1 MRAASFALGARQVG
15 LGQPCLVLAAVGS
28 AHGGS
33 ADRALEMIEA
43 AFKMNADAI
52 AFQVFRAS
60 ELMVRRHP
68 ERKDLDRLE
77 LSAKAWTRV
86 LGAARASGL
95 PVLVEALDL
104 PSLELAAQTGVD
116 GHLVHSGD
124 VEDPALLRAL
134 GAAGRPALLGAS
146 GVADDALRE
155 ALDLLGA
162 SPPGLLHGGPT
173 LPGPVEEIRLREIAS
188 WKARYQVPVGFVD
201 STDGGG
207 AFALLAPAL
216 AAAHGADLVEKRFT
230 LDRSEKGPDYEA
242 ALSPEDF
249 YRMVDLLRQA
259 ERARGEAA
267 AAESEG
273 VRRQRSLAA
282 RSIVAAGLIPRG
294 EVLTAEMLAFK
305 RTGRG
310 GPGFTPREAHRV
322 IGRRVSRPIQADEAI
337 REDMLE

>member
-1 MRAASFALGARQVG
+1 MRAASLAIGARQVG
-15 LGQPCLVLAAVGS
+15 EGQPCLVLAAVGA

-33 ADRALEMIEA
+33 VDRALEMIEA

-52 AFQVFRAS
+52 VFQVFQAS
-60 ELMVRRHP
+60 QLVVRRHP
-68 ERKDLDRLE
+68 HRKGLDRLE
-77 LSAKAWTRV
+77 LSPKEWKRV
-86 LGAARASGL
+86 LEAARASGL
-95 PVLVEALDL
+95 PVLAEALDL
-104 PSLELAAQTGVD
+104 PSLEVAAAASVD

-124 VEDPALLRAL
+124 VENPTLVRAV
-134 GAAGRPALLGAS
+134 GGAGRPVFLGSS
-146 GVADDALRE
+146 GVADDVLRE

-162 SPPGLLHGGPT
+162 SPAGLLHGGPT
-173 LPGPVEEIRLREIAS
+173 LPGPVEEVRLREIAP

-201 STDGGG
+201 TTDGGS

-259 ERARGEAA
+259 ERARGEATA
-267 AAESEG
+267 VESEG
-273 VRRQRSLAA
+273 VRRERSLMV
-282 RSIVAAGLIPRG
+282 RSIVAGGLIPRG

-305 RTGRG
+305 RTGKG
-310 GPGFTPREAHRV
+310 GAGFTPREADRV
-322 IGRRVSRPIQADEAI
+322 IGRRASRPIQADEAI
-337 REDMLE
+337 MEDMLE